1 VADEPD
7 GVGRK
12 LGAVEPDGEPDGEM
26 ESIDLTGT
34 DGKRVATGVNDGYWG
49 EVGPSDGFEL
59 GFTRGVGI
67 GVL

>member
-1 VADEPD
+1 MADEPD

-12 LGAVEPDGEPDGEM
+12 LGAVEPDGEV
-26 ESIDLTGT
+26 ESIDLTAT
-34 DGKRVATGVNDGYWG
+34 DGKRVATGVNDGYCG